1 MKIKEQKNQAL
12 NELIY
17 NAFLLEQC
25 AKDIRNNAIILQQ
38 QQESALSK
46 INNLDDAIEKC
57 NEWLSTIRSLFKELY
72 VE

>member
-25 AKDIRNNAIILQQ
+25 AKDIRNNAIILRQ

-46 INNLDDAIEKC
+46 INNLDDAIEEC

>member
-25 AKDIRNNAIILQQ
+25 AKDIRNNAIILRQ

-46 INNLDDAIEKC
+46 INNLDDVIEEC